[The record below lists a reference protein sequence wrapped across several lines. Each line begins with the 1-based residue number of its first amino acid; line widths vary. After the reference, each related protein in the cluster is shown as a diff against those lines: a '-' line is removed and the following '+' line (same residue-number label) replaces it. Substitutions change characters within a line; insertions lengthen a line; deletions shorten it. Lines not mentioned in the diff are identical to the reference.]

1 LSLRG
6 AQLRDACY
14 GPRHTTCCTRRAQ
27 GHDPD
32 AARFLIKPD
41 DPARS
46 LTRLISQEKVTT
58 LKDIVKAA
66 PAGSEA
72 TCFHTILAGSGHLQ
86 VIVL

>member
-1 LSLRG
+1 M
-6 AQLRDACY
+6 
-14 GPRHTTCCTRRAQ
+14 PQ

-46 LTRLISQEKVTT
+46 LTRLISQNKVATPR
-58 LKDIVKAA
+58 DVVRAA
-66 PAGSEA
+66 PPKSDA

-86 VIVL
+86 VRLAHLL